1 MTRSHTLLLLKQKD
15 TNFSHRT
22 LLPLLS
28 LALLLKL
35 EVGFDSIRAPVQWSM
50 TTSLFTSEVKNG

>member
-28 LALLLKL
+28 LALLLKI
-35 EVGFDSIRAPVQWSM
+35 EVGFDSIQAPVVSDH
-50 TTSLFTSEVKNG
+50 LAVYF